1 MPPAYLY
8 SGRNKTVEEI
18 EIHNLPLGG
27 LDNEQFDLVE
37 RDFKEGD
44 LLVILSDGLPEAPN
58 PGGNLLDYPAVQE
71 CVQRTGHLG
80 ASPVKEALIKLADE
94 WLDGTQNPDD
104 ITFVVL
110 EKNNSTGQPQ
120 KIESAEQIKKVAQA

>member
-37 RDFKEGD
+37 RDFNEGD

-58 PGGNLLDYPAVQE
+58 PGGSLLDYPAVQE
-71 CVQRTGHLG
+71 CVQKTGHL
-80 ASPVKEALIKLADE
+80 
-94 WLDGTQNPDD
+94 
-104 ITFVVL
+104 
-110 EKNNSTGQPQ
+110 
-120 KIESAEQIKKVAQA
+120 